1 MEKPPVNSINKAE
14 LPKAEQSVEHF
25 SLSEQEKNIQEV
37 FKLSPELENIVIKA
51 TKSGETISLYR
62 IENKNIEKEPDG
74 ITSHKDLKG
83 QWFSPDL
90 ETTLTYLRKSQQT
103 FGAEAKRVEGT
114 NLVVV
119 KIPKEEFENL
129 HVSKHPIASQ
139 MDVEND
145 NYIVPENIER
155 NYINLDDVQD
165 KVGNFENFQKAK
177 KQVEEKVK
185 KFETKEA
192 IKIYEN
198 YLKTIFPESKIKNI
212 VWHGTTNRQE
222 LIDSDF
228 DEKRKS
234 KEYDYSHGAI
244 FATSSIEDAETA
256 GTGKGKYDIVP
267 LVINIENLG
276 ISREGKI
283 NKEDIDNLPF
293 SSEDEI
299 NKIIQESK
307 ENWNKLGW
315 KYKIL
320 PNNVLQLIK
329 PQDFKHH
336 GIWDENN
343 NLVLDLSYN
352 AGFIGQLKEADIN
365 ILRSSGLDGVIAVD
379 EHDLFGKQ
387 KVGNKNWYVIFEPQ
401 NTHILGSKNDIEKFK
416 EFSSKNE
423 NKKTIQSIEQ
433 FLKENGIEHVPHIET
448 NFLFHKH
455 ATKEDG
461 ENVAGKLDNNDI
473 LIQENAGWDK
483 ERLEVWRKISR
494 GELNPEQA
502 ITQEKDRGK
511 PFFWESYFK
520 TIFKKLHGTNKE
532 VILADIESNDE
543 LYAEMYEF
551 MKGNSAYN
559 DLINRD
565 YSYDELIERIA
576 NVSELESIMQK
587 EREDK
592 ILENMKKNL
601 LQLFKEKPELQNKE
615 KLNILFPVGA
625 FHTRLYH
632 ETKKRGDNV
641 SQEFSPSPYIFDPRM
656 TVERKIHFL
665 GIEKAKEDMPKI
677 LLYFLLKKSKALLN
691 NEIPHKFLS
700 KFSDEQIRDL
710 FEIYKKSDSDEKFKP
725 EVLNWITQQYKK

>member
-1 MEKPPVNSINKAE
+1 MEGSPIKPIIKEGLNKT
-14 LPKAEQSVEHF
+14 EQDVEQF
-25 SLSEQEKNIQEV
+25 SFSEQEKNIKEV
-37 FKLSPELENIVIKA
+37 FKLCPEIKNIAV
-51 TKSGETISLYR
+51 ETIKSDKNIYLYR
-62 IENKNIEKEPDG
+62 IENKNIKKEPDG

-90 ETTLTYLRKSQQT
+90 ETALTHLRKSQQT
-103 FGAEAKRVEGT
+103 FGAEAKRVEDA

-139 MDVEND
+139 MDFEND

-198 YLKTIFPESKIKNI
+198 YLKTIFLESKIKNI
-212 VWHGTTNRQE
+212 VWHGTTNKQE

-228 DEKRKS
+228 NEKRKS

-256 GTGKGKYDIVP
+256 GTGKGKYDTIP
-267 LVINIENLG
+267 LIINVKNLG

-283 NKEDIDNLPF
+283 NKENIDNLPF
-293 SSEDEI
+293 GSEDEI

-343 NLVLDLSYN
+343 NLVLDLSSN

-387 KVGNKNWYVIFEPQ
+387 KVGNKSWYVVFESK
-401 NTHILGSKNDIEKFK
+401 NTHILGSQKDIEQFK
-416 EFSSKNE
+416 EFVSKNE
-423 NKKTIQSIEQ
+423 N
-433 FLKENGIEHVPHIET
+433 N
-448 NFLFHKH
+448 
-455 ATKEDG
+455 
-461 ENVAGKLDNNDI
+461 
-473 LIQENAGWDK
+473 
-483 ERLEVWRKISR
+483 
-494 GELNPEQA
+494 
-502 ITQEKDRGK
+502 
-511 PFFWESYFK
+511 
-520 TIFKKLHGTNKE
+520 
-532 VILADIESNDE
+532 
-543 LYAEMYEF
+543 
-551 MKGNSAYN
+551 
-559 DLINRD
+559 
-565 YSYDELIERIA
+565 
-576 NVSELESIMQK
+576 
-587 EREDK
+587 
-592 ILENMKKNL
+592 
-601 LQLFKEKPELQNKE
+601 
-615 KLNILFPVGA
+615 
-625 FHTRLYH
+625 
-632 ETKKRGDNV
+632 
-641 SQEFSPSPYIFDPRM
+641 
-656 TVERKIHFL
+656 
-665 GIEKAKEDMPKI
+665 
-677 LLYFLLKKSKALLN
+677 
-691 NEIPHKFLS
+691 
-700 KFSDEQIRDL
+700 
-710 FEIYKKSDSDEKFKP
+710 
-725 EVLNWITQQYKK
+725 